1 MAYKRA
7 CENWLSDFGSW
18 AIPRCESPHSFILW
32 GGLFTLASA
41 IRRQVIITKE
51 YLGGWDCYPHMYA
64 MMVGPAGK
72 VRKTTSANFGSE
84 LLESINFLVK
94 GPQIVS
100 QASLFTRLVDS
111 PDNTLYMVA
120 EEFSDLLLKDKAG
133 DMYQFLTSVFD
144 GRKSLESST
153 VSRGTELANKPCIN
167 MFAATTPEWMQAYMP
182 EAVIGGG
189 FASRV
194 VFLYEDQVSKRRM
207 YYKNIIDRDA
217 MNELQKK
224 LSADLQHIAEDLH
237 GEFRIS
243 DAGMEYM
250 ESWYS
255 ANADGPKGH
264 GAKLSGYYQRKPTHI
279 HKVAM
284 LLRIAYS
291 DDLILDVPDFE
302 SAITIVEQTETRL
315 ASVFAGV
322 GKNPYSLDNKV
333 ILRYVRESRSA
344 LRSEMMKQFETTAP
358 PKLLLELIDGL
369 VMSRQLNAEA
379 VGTDVIYTVPN
390 SGWQMEKTQATK

>member
-1 MAYKRA
+1 MYKRA
-7 CENWLSDFGSW
+7 CDNWLTSFGDW
-18 AIPRCESPHSFILW
+18 AVPRCESPHSFIFW

-41 IRRQVIITKE
+41 VRRQVLITKE

-84 LLESINFLVK
+84 LLEGINFLVK

-133 DMYQFLTSVFD
+133 DMYQFLTSIFD

-153 VSRGTELANKPCIN
+153 VSRGIELANKPCIN

-207 YYKNIIDRDA
+207 YYKNVINREA

-224 LSADLQHIAEDLH
+224 LAADLTHIAENIH
-237 GEFRIS
+237 GEFRITEHAM
-243 DAGMEYM
+243 DYM
-250 ESWYS
+250 EEWYG

-264 GAKLSGYYQRKPTHI
+264 GSKLSGYFQRKPTHI

-284 LLRIAYS
+284 LLRIAQS
-291 DDLILDVPDFE
+291 DELVLDVPDFE

-315 ASVFAGV
+315 AQVFAGV
-322 GKNPYSLDNKV
+322 GKNPYSLDSKV
-333 ILRYVRESRSA
+333 ILRFVRESRVA
-344 LRSEMMKQFETTAP
+344 LRSELMKHFESVAP
-358 PKLLLELIDGL
+358 PKMLLELIDAL
-369 VMSRQLNAEA
+369 VMSKQVIAEPS
-379 VGTDVIYTVPN
+379 GSDVIYTVPN
-390 SGWQMEKTQATK
+390 VGWQMENTTSI

>member
-1 MAYKRA
+1 M
-7 CENWLSDFGSW
+7 
-18 AIPRCESPHSFILW
+18 
-32 GGLFTLASA
+32 
-41 IRRQVIITKE
+41 ITKD
-51 YLGGWDCYPHMYA
+51 YLGGWECYPHMYA

-84 LLESINFLVK
+84 LLETINFLVK

-153 VSRGTELANKPCIN
+153 VSRGTELANRPCIN

-207 YYKNIIDRDA
+207 YYKNIIDKNA
-217 MNELQKK
+217 MSELQKR
-224 LSADLQHIAEDLH
+224 LAADLAHIAENVH
-237 GEFRIS
+237 GEFQLT
-243 DAGMEYM
+243 DAAMDFMEP
-250 ESWYS
+250 WYRE
-255 ANADGPKGH
+255 NADGPKGH
-264 GAKLSGYYQRKPTHI
+264 SSKLSGYYQRKPTHI

-284 LLRIAYS
+284 LIRIAQS
-291 DDLILDVPDFE
+291 DNLVLDVADFE
-302 SAITIVEQTETRL
+302 AAIDIVEQTETRL
-315 ASVFAGV
+315 GQVFAGV
-322 GKNPYSLDNKV
+322 GKNPYSLDSRV
-333 ILRYVRESRSA
+333 ILRFVRENKVA
-344 LRSEMMKQFETTAP
+344 LRSELMKKFEAIAP
-358 PKLLLELIDGL
+358 PKMLLELIDGL
-369 VMSRQLNAEA
+369 VMSKQINTELA
-379 VGTDVIYTVPN
+379 GMDVIYTIPGSSTDLTNIVAH
-390 SGWQMEKTQATK
+390 K